1 MTTQTDTLALQP
13 ILLPATPSWFPLA
26 WGWWAMLAAVVT
38 TLLCIV
44 LYLRWRTHRL
54 RAKRTALKLFEKPI
68 VAHTPSSAIELL
80 RQAALCYFPR
90 ETIASLHGEKWYQFL
105 DLQLGEARFC
115 NKMHEWQAALYQSKR
130 SELDAEL
137 INDCKIWVERALPPK
152 RGKRG

>member
-13 ILLPATPSWFPLA
+13 ILLPAAPSWFPLA

-90 ETIASLHGEKWYQFL
+90 DHRVATWRKMVSVSRFAAWRSAL
-105 DLQLGEARFC
+105 LQQNERVAGRLISE
-115 NKMHEWQAALYQSKR
+115 QAQR
-130 SELDAEL
+130 T
-137 INDCKIWVERALPPK
+137 
-152 RGKRG
+152 